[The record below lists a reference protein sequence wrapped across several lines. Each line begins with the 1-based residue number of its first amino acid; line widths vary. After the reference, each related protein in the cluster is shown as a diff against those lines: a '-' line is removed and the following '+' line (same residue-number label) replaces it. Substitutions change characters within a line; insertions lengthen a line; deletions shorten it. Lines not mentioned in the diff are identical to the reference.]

1 MDPYDIHG
9 KTRIIKNLANL
20 SITASSIMSNLT
32 PKNPVREEFSGLMH
46 DIRYHIE
53 LVNIFHPLDD
63 SIKKFTKSSDMKD
76 DAIVIFVTRVDRNI
90 RKSFVTMT
98 LFSLETI
105 LKIIAKHH
113 GIKIP
118 ENNVI
123 DKYKK
128 IMRYFETYSEEKGNL
143 IKILHYTRNTLHN
156 GDRVDQEAHLQYKG
170 KLFNF
175 IPKQKQK
182 EEEKLESIDWFNLI
196 FLLQDL
202 FDIFLEIIKSK
213 NYSLTWDIIW

>member
-1 MDPYDIHG
+1 MDPYDING
-9 KTRIIKNLANL
+9 KTRIIENLANL
-20 SITASSIMSNLT
+20 SIKASSIMSNLP

-63 SIKKFTKSSDMKD
+63 SIKKFTKSSDMKG
-76 DAIVIFVTRVDRNI
+76 DAIVTFVTRVDRNI

-118 ENNVI
+118 KNKVI

-128 IMRYFETYSEEKGNL
+128 TMRYFKIYSEEKENL

-156 GDRVDQEAHLQYKG
+156 GDRVDQESHLQYKG
-170 KLFNF
+170 KSFNF

-182 EEEKLESIDWFNLI
+182 EEEKLESTDWFNLI
-196 FLLQDL
+196 FFLQDL
-202 FDIFLEIIKSK
+202 FDIFIEIVKSK
-213 NYSLTWDIIW
+213 KYSLT